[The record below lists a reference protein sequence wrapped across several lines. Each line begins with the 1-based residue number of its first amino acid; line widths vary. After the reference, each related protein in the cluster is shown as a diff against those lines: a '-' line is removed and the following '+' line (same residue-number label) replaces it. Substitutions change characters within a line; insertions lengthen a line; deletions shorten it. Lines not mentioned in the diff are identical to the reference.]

1 MFLSVPE
8 TNPNI
13 FQVWRND
20 FPEEKNL
27 TLAIF
32 TGSKIPQTILQSVSC
47 SMAATF
53 HRTVVELVFTLSQ
66 VMYCIHSKPFFFL
79 LQFPILNYL
88 CRRLEQMTVYISS
101 ELFCISFNPF
111 AGYFLLVHIKIG
123 RIYHNQNLW

>member
-1 MFLSVPE
+1 MPIYTVMQDINFILDQFTAQRTAYSRKNVLYYVPTDDVSGERSTLFLSVPE

-66 VMYCIHSKPFFFL
+66 V
-79 LQFPILNYL
+79 Q
-88 CRRLEQMTVYISS
+88 
-101 ELFCISFNPF
+101 
-111 AGYFLLVHIKIG
+111 
-123 RIYHNQNLW
+123 